1 MHQPAVSSK
10 TVFSL
15 SLGAR
20 IGIAC
25 LMFAVS
31 LVSMWSYSHRLEW
44 VPWFC
49 FGLYYLT
56 YVPREKGE
64 AVRTHFQ
71 KPRSI
76 AQMALLLV
84 ALAGF
89 GYNLYVLFMKHFG

>member
-1 MHQPAVSSK
+1 MREAVAPK

-15 SLGAR
+15 PLRAR
-20 IGIAC
+20 IGMAC

-31 LVSMWSYSHRLEW
+31 LLSMWSYSYRLEW

-49 FGLYYLT
+49 FGLFYLT

-64 AVRTHFQ
+64 AVGAYFQ

-76 AQMALLLV
+76 APMALLLV

-89 GYNLYVLFMKHFG
+89 GYKLYVLFMKHFG